1 MQGLW
6 DGAYGLSSLSEKTR
20 KSNRLQMSLKRQ
32 HFLLSYPECWSGRD
46 LNQRPPARQTGAYPT
61 ELTGRRLSTVCL
73 LTIPGPG
80 CSKLVNL
87 GLVRNLNS
95 HMGGGGGDRGAGAQE
110 NRGLEGYER
119 REKKGRE
126 AGSLR
131 WREVGEKKKRQAF
144 VICYCLHPVKETNP
158 TTCHDFHL
166 TFSEA

>member
-6 DGAYGLSSLSEKTR
+6 DGAYGLSSLSDKTR

-80 CSKLVNL
+80 CSKLVNPR
-87 GLVRNLNS
+87 LVRNLNS
-95 HMGGGGGDRGAGAQE
+95 HMGVGERGQGGGSPGKQGAGGVRE
-110 NRGLEGYER
+110 TGEER
-119 REKKGRE
+119 
-126 AGSLR
+126 AGSGISTMAGSGR
-131 WREVGEKKKRQAF
+131 KKKRQAF